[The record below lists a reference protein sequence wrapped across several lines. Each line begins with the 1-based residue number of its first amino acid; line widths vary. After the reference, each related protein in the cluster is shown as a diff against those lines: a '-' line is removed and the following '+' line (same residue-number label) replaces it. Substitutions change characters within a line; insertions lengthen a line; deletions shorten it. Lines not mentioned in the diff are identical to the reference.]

1 MKTILTMIMIA
12 LVSSGCTTRLKW
24 GDLALEIPVWPDRS
38 FDRCEAE
45 VVDPNGLKI
54 KFVLINYDNAGIV
67 PVVEAAVR
75 AAVEGAVR

>member
-54 KFVLINYDNAGIV
+54 KFVLINYDNTGIV